1 MVYIKSFLFCQ
12 LKELRYA
19 RLQFSRY
26 FVKVQH
32 FFIANKNSKNML
44 VCKKNNVR

>member
-32 FFIANKNSKNML
+32 FFANKNSINML
-44 VCKKNNVR
+44 ICKKNNVR